1 MPVVIPLLRPYGS
14 NGRLSRSGHQC
25 GWILLI
31 RSGDSCIVRAGFALP
46 SLPLIHNE
54 HKRAIM
60 PDLPKSL
67 KQHAGSLRNPAWIA
81 FVWFGMTAGI
91 SLLETPVKFTA
102 PTVTREVALDV
113 GRVVFAALN
122 QAEFV
127 ALILLLILVRISGR
141 ARQLLLVCGAL
152 AAIQIAQAAWL
163 LPELSARTQQIIEG
177 VEP

>member
-1 MPVVIPLLRPYGS
+1 
-14 NGRLSRSGHQC
+14 
-25 GWILLI
+25 
-31 RSGDSCIVRAGFALP
+31 
-46 SLPLIHNE
+46 
-54 HKRAIM
+54 M
-60 PDLPKSL
+60 PDLPNSL
-67 KQHAGSLRNPAWIA
+67 KQHAGSLKNPAWVA

-127 ALILLLILVRISGR
+127 ALILLLILVRISGL

-152 AAIQIAQAAWL
+152 AAIQIAQASWL
-163 LPELSARTQQIIEG
+163 LPELSERTQQIIEG
-177 VEP
+177 AEPAASAAHATFSVLQLLKLSLLLYIGFRSMTQAHFRN

>member
-1 MPVVIPLLRPYGS
+1 
-14 NGRLSRSGHQC
+14 
-25 GWILLI
+25 
-31 RSGDSCIVRAGFALP
+31 
-46 SLPLIHNE
+46 
-54 HKRAIM
+54 M

-67 KQHAGSLRNPAWIA
+67 KQHAASLRNPAWIA

-102 PTVTREVALDV
+102 PTITREVALDV

-127 ALILLLILVRISGR
+127 ALILLLILVRVSGR

-152 AAIQIAQAAWL
+152 AAIQIAQAVWL
-163 LPELSARTQQIIEG
+163 LPELSERTQQIIQG
-177 VEP
+177 LEPAASAAHGTFSVLQLLKLLLLLYIGFRSMTQADPSN

>member
-1 MPVVIPLLRPYGS
+1 
-14 NGRLSRSGHQC
+14 
-25 GWILLI
+25 
-31 RSGDSCIVRAGFALP
+31 
-46 SLPLIHNE
+46 
-54 HKRAIM
+54 M
-60 PDLPKSL
+60 PDLLKSL
-67 KQHAGSLRNPAWIA
+67 KQQAVSLRNPAWIA
-81 FVWFGMTAGI
+81 FIWFGMTAGI

-113 GRVVFAALN
+113 GRVVFAALT

-163 LPELSARTQQIIEG
+163 LPELSERTQQIIEG
-177 VEP
+177 VEPAASTVHGTFSVLQLLKLSLLLYIGFRSMTEANPLN

>member
-1 MPVVIPLLRPYGS
+1 
-14 NGRLSRSGHQC
+14 
-25 GWILLI
+25 
-31 RSGDSCIVRAGFALP
+31 
-46 SLPLIHNE
+46 
-54 HKRAIM
+54 M

-67 KQHAGSLRNPAWIA
+67 KQHVESLRNPAWIA
-81 FVWFGMTAGI
+81 FIWFGMTAGI

-163 LPELSARTQQIIEG
+163 LPDLSERTQQIIEG
-177 VEP
+177 VEPAASASHGTFSVLQLLKLSLLLYIGFRSMTRADSLN

>member
-1 MPVVIPLLRPYGS
+1 
-14 NGRLSRSGHQC
+14 
-25 GWILLI
+25 
-31 RSGDSCIVRAGFALP
+31 
-46 SLPLIHNE
+46 
-54 HKRAIM
+54 M

-67 KQHAGSLRNPAWIA
+67 KQHASSLRNPAWIA
-81 FVWFGMTAGI
+81 FIWFGMTAGI

-113 GRVVFAALN
+113 GRVVFAALT

-163 LPELSARTQQIIEG
+163 LPELSERTQQIIEG
-177 VEP
+177 VEPAASTAHGTFSVLQLLKLSLLLYIGFRSMTEANPLN